1 MTGLMHEADYY
12 EKGGDKKVRCLLCP
26 HFCRIEEG
34 GRGICNVRLNIG
46 GLLFSG
52 TYGLPV
58 SIAIDPI
65 EKKPLYHFF
74 PEREILSI
82 GTLGCNFSCG
92 FCQNHTISQSEPH
105 SLSGIPYTSPETV
118 VREAQRSPSNIGIAY
133 TYNEPVVFFEYMY
146 DIAMRAAE
154 NNLKNVVVSNGYI
167 NPGPLEKLL
176 EVTDAFNIDLKS
188 FDANFYKDIAGGTLK
203 PVKENLKVI
212 ARSQAHLEITF
223 LSIPGLNDNE
233 EEFAAMT
240 EWIAGELGEATV
252 LHISRY
258 FPSWRMDNPP
268 TPVSLIESFYQIAK
282 KRLHFVYTGN
292 MPAGSAVNNTDCPL
306 CRHTV
311 IKRSG
316 YRVDASGLDPGGS
329 CRYCGRAIAVR
340 N

>member
-1 MTGLMHEADYY
+1 MIGLMHEADYY
-12 EKGGDKKVRCLLCP
+12 EKLRGKKVRCLLCP
-26 HFCRIEEG
+26 HYCTLKDGERGRCKARINRQGTLYSECY
-34 GRGICNVRLNIG
+34 GRA
-46 GLLFSG
+46 SS
-52 TYGLPV
+52 V
-58 SIAIDPI
+58 SIDPV

-74 PEREILSI
+74 PEREILSV
-82 GTLGCNFSCG
+82 GTAGCNFSCS
-92 FCQNHTISQSEPH
+92 FCQNYTISQSAPSELPGLRNI
-105 SLSGIPYTSPETV
+105 SPGMVIKEAKSYPGI
-118 VREAQRSPSNIGIAY
+118 IGIAF
-133 TYNEPVVFFEYMY
+133 TYNEPTIWFEYMY
-146 DIAMRAAE
+146 DIAIKAVDS
-154 NNLKNVVVSNGYI
+154 NLKNVVVSNGYI

-188 FDANFYKDIAGGTLK
+188 FDADFYRDTAGGTLK

-233 EEFAAMT
+233 EEFAAMA
-240 EWIAGELGEATV
+240 EWIAGELGESTV

-282 KRLHFVYTGN
+282 KKLHFVYTGN
-292 MPAGSAVNNTDCPL
+292 MPAGSAGNNTDCL
-306 CRHTV
+306 RCRHTV

-316 YRVDASGLDPGGS
+316 YRVDASGLDPGGN

-340 N
+340 S